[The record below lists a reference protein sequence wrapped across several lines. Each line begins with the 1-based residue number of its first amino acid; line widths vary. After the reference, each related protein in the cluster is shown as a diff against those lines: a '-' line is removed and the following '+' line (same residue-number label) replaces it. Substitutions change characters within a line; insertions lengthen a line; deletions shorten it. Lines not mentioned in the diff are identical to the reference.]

1 MVADAVCRDVEE
13 AIVCDCDYMFEKYIS
28 YVLILV
34 MIVSGDRIRLLLRA
48 QAWLSRTK
56 FKLNNSTSQPACH
69 QVSIKMPDMI
79 PAKADSRPESPISEA
94 TFLDSL
100 HGFHARCLRVCIF

>member
-1 MVADAVCRDVEE
+1 MCTAAEAVRGDGEE
-13 AIVCDCDYMFEKYIS
+13 ALVCDCDYMFEKCIS

-48 QAWLSRTK
+48 QAWHSRPK
-56 FKLNNSTSQPACH
+56 FKLTNSTSQPACH

-79 PAKADSRPESPISEA
+79 PAKANSRSESPISEA

-100 HGFHARCLRVCIF
+100 HGFHARRFRV

>member
-1 MVADAVCRDVEE
+1 MVAEAVCRDGDE
-13 AIVCDCDYMFEKYIS
+13 AIVCDCDYTFEKYIS

-48 QAWLSRTK
+48 QEWHSRIK
-56 FKLNNSTSQPACH
+56 FRLTDSTSQPACH

-94 TFLDSL
+94 TFLESL
-100 HGFHARCLRVCIF
+100 HGFHARRFRV

>member
-1 MVADAVCRDVEE
+1 MQRWRRSNCVRL
-13 AIVCDCDYMFEKYIS
+13 CDYMFEKYIS

-48 QAWLSRTK
+48 QAWHSRTK
-56 FKLNNSTSQPACH
+56 FKLANSTSQPACH

-79 PAKADSRPESPISEA
+79 PAKADSPGSPISEA

-100 HGFHARCLRVCIF
+100 RGFHARRFRV